1 MRFKT
6 QRSHSIDFIF
16 PLSVL
21 FVFASSA
28 LLILIL
34 CAHIYA
40 VQTSQEEI
48 NYRQYT
54 PLSYITEKIRQN
66 DTNGS
71 LSVVSVDQTTCL
83 CLTGSADNI
92 SYTTWL
98 YVTDGWLKELSTRD
112 GADISLSA
120 GTNIIQAEDLS
131 VTKLQDH
138 LYKITITDTNGQQNS
153 RIVAERS
160 RS

>member
-1 MRFKT
+1 M
-6 QRSHSIDFIF
+6 
-16 PLSVL
+16 
-21 FVFASSA
+21 
-28 LLILIL
+28 
-34 CAHIYA
+34 
-40 VQTSQEEI
+40 QEET
-48 NYRQYT
+48 NYEQYT

-66 DTNGS
+66 DTNGG
-71 LSVVSVDQTTCL
+71 LSVVSTDQTACL

-98 YVTDGWLKELSTRD
+98 YVSDGWLKELSTRD

-120 GTNIIQAEDLS
+120 GSKIIPAEDLS
-131 VTKLQDH
+131 VKKLRDH
-138 LYKITITDTNGQQNS
+138 LYKITITDTDGHKNS